1 MKENLSI
8 AIMNHI
14 FSPKMLKYNLRT
26 QTIFSEILET
36 VPNMVYINYDFFAL
50 KVVQIVSLEI
60 KNIKEPR
67 EF

>member
-1 MKENLSI
+1 
-8 AIMNHI
+8 MNRI
-14 FSPKMLKYNLRT
+14 FSPKILKYNLQT
-26 QTIFSEILET
+26 QTIFSEILEI
-36 VPNMVYINYDFFAL
+36 VPNMVCINYDFFAL

>member
-1 MKENLSI
+1 
-8 AIMNHI
+8 MNHI

-26 QTIFSEILET
+26 QTIFSEILEI

>member
-1 MKENLSI
+1 
-8 AIMNHI
+8 MNHI

>member
-1 MKENLSI
+1 
-8 AIMNHI
+8 
-14 FSPKMLKYNLRT
+14 MLKYNLRT
-26 QTIFSEILET
+26 QTIFSEILEI

>member
-1 MKENLSI
+1 
-8 AIMNHI
+8 MNRI
-14 FSPKMLKYNLRT
+14 FSPKILKYNLQT
-26 QTIFSEILET
+26 QTIFSEILEI

>member
-1 MKENLSI
+1 
-8 AIMNHI
+8 MNRI

-26 QTIFSEILET
+26 QTIFSEILEI